1 METQLPT
8 LRMNETSVFVPVAL
22 PVNPA
27 LFTQSS
33 VFLSQNS
40 LIMVICICFLLFFY
54 LHFFYLHFLQIMKS
68 D

>member
-1 METQLPT
+1 METQLPN
-8 LRMNETSVFVPVAL
+8 LRMNETSVFVPVTL

-27 LFTQSS
+27 LFTHSS

-40 LIMVICICFLLFFY
+40 LILVIFICFLVFY